1 MAQQTEEHNF
11 FDIPI
16 EHFPDRSARWL
27 LRDKENVRGLLEI
40 LAGELVERIDFTQL
54 TQLNR
59 SFISDTLREQESDI
73 VFSVPFQGNPETD
86 EILIYILI
94 EHQSTVDAMMG
105 FRVLFYMTQ
114 LWDAQRREWES
125 KNIPKSQWRLRPILP
140 IVFYTGEQRWQ
151 TPVSLTSIMDI
162 PETLSEFVPRFNTL
176 FLSVKETA
184 ASDLT
189 RTGHPLGWLLT
200 VLQKEREDIAS
211 LRDAL
216 IAAVAGLNASD
227 AVAFEQGRRAIMYL
241 LLLILHRRPVEE
253 QEALLTLVNRHAAEE
268 MEVEKMAQSMAEVL
282 IERGKA
288 VGIEQGIEQGE
299 IRAKQAAI
307 LKLMQLRFDTV
318 PEVVVNEINAI
329 GSRSRLDSLF
339 EEVLAVEK
347 LDEIDLQNNDG

>member
-27 LRDKENVRGLLEI
+27 LQDKENVRGLLEI

-211 LRDAL
+211 PKFTDWKPNAL
-216 IAAVAGLNASD
+216 
-227 AVAFEQGRRAIMYL
+227 
-241 LLLILHRRPVEE
+241 
-253 QEALLTLVNRHAAEE
+253 ALGGKSALVN
-268 MEVEKMAQSMAEVL
+268 
-282 IERGKA
+282 
-288 VGIEQGIEQGE
+288 
-299 IRAKQAAI
+299 
-307 LKLMQLRFDTV
+307 
-318 PEVVVNEINAI
+318 
-329 GSRSRLDSLF
+329 
-339 EEVLAVEK
+339 
-347 LDEIDLQNNDG
+347 

>member
-1 MAQQTEEHNF
+1 
-11 FDIPI
+11 
-16 EHFPDRSARWL
+16 
-27 LRDKENVRGLLEI
+27 
-40 LAGELVERIDFTQL
+40 
-54 TQLNR
+54 
-59 SFISDTLREQESDI
+59 
-73 VFSVPFQGNPETD
+73 
-86 EILIYILI
+86 
-94 EHQSTVDAMMG
+94 MG

-140 IVFYTGEQRWQ
+140 IVFYTGEQGWQ

-216 IAAVAGLNASD
+216 IAAVAGLNVSD
-227 AVAFEQGRRAIMYL
+227 AVAFEQVRRAIMYL